1 MQLTDDFI
9 KTLISNADVKD
20 VNKSLK
26 KEAKAMNRAMG
37 AVEIFNK
44 GVDYWMDFYND
55 MVKYDLLTNRSDTD
69 FIKSIAQRFIA
80 KYKLPTDSQVNKL
93 EKIINEATDK
103 GYLMKN

>member
-9 KTLISNADVKD
+9 KTLISKADVKD

-55 MVKYDLLTNRSDTD
+55 MVKYDLLTTEQN
-69 FIKSIAQRFIA
+69 
-80 KYKLPTDSQVNKL
+80 
-93 EKIINEATDK
+93 
-103 GYLMKN
+103 